1 MIAWSE
7 RVYSEPVAHTMGV
20 VTFSL
25 FTLLFSIATKDE
37 RRTAFTL
44 DTVSD
49 KTFTKATG
57 LSILTLI
64 LATVLGPLQAFLD
77 TVGLSLQQWLICLAM
92 ALTILVVSEIWKAIQ
107 RRTSSDETVRPEPS
121 RV

>member
-1 MIAWSE
+1 M
-7 RVYSEPVAHTMGV
+7 

-37 RRTAFTL
+37 RHTAFTL

-77 TVGLSLQQWLICLAM
+77 TVSLDIQQWLICLAL

-107 RRTSSDETVRPEPS
+107 RRNGSDHSQANSPHAAS
-121 RV
+121 